1 MIQEFLG
8 QTNFAGRDGF
18 YWWVGQVETQKGKQ
32 AKGDDRYKVRIVG
45 QHLKDCNAVA
55 YEDLPWA
62 IVMMPATAPRREGG
76 TSFQS
81 VEYKSGDWVI
91 GFFLDGSDGQQPII
105 MGSIGQQYKASE
117 THTGKE
123 KPASDCLAF
132 TTFLDPDT
140 NINAATPASQAEA
153 VKSGGVDGTNNP
165 SAAKPDLNQP
175 PNVSNEAAS
184 QLLLGTKCCNSETN
198 PAGEYF
204 CVEVADAKC
213 ESAENDKSKF
223 EGILTELF
231 GNISN
236 NGGQLGTNIVGK
248 YTGKLYDYIDIAQGY
263 ANKAV
268 RLASSMVARIKGE
281 IFAFLK
287 QGAKGI
293 IDFLLTTEVVDVDA
307 TNAAMNAAV
316 AAGTDPN
323 AVKPAKKR
331 VGRLRGLT
339 AWINEQL
346 KNVNCVMD
354 DLDERLRQFIEELI
368 FGALDQVINAAQCF
382 IDDLI
387 GDIFDKI
394 ASFIEDAINAIL
406 GPLQALLTII
416 ASPLDILGAAIAQ
429 IFDMLGI
436 TCGGSDNKCS
446 SEEQLKNCTGPC
458 GKETDKNFLDDLLAA
473 IEDGN
478 LDTGTGS
485 CSESLTY
492 APVNPTVVVI
502 VGGTTNPSTYTG
514 TTPRIISSPTT
525 DPTTDPNI
533 FNNTTPP
540 STTSTTSGE
549 EFITPSTITPTT
561 SITLPIN
568 SSFANFADNGLLS
581 IPNTG
586 SLTTNFVGGMNP
598 SVFTTTGSILGSIFT
613 ACFDN
618 TLLKIK
624 FKGKTTTSFEPI
636 INVVEQLDYTLTV
649 DKLIVFEGDSI
660 TFTLVANGA
669 PVADGTVFNYAMFG
683 DIDVDD
689 FIDKKTTGTM
699 KMFGNVATVRVT
711 IADDAL
717 DEPVEQVTFNVLEA
731 SRSVAFSIA
740 ASDTTRKEPVPD
752 SSTDPAF
759 IPPVLGKVEVCG
771 DGRIMDVP
779 IETRGDAYLTPPI
792 VIIRGA
798 GFGASA
804 KAELDGDGYLKKI
817 RIQRS
822 GTGYAPNRVRQ
833 NCVVS
838 NFVMVNPGSG
848 YYKNPMV
855 YVDGRSNVAT
865 AIIDSNGLI
874 TGIEVIDKTKT
885 FACTP
890 RVEIFGGN
898 GLGAKAIAVM
908 ECRDESSFVLF
919 QTELAPSGVDSV
931 IDCP

>member
-8 QTNFAGRDGF
+8 RSNFAGRDGF
-18 YWWVGQVETQKGKQ
+18 YWWVGQIETQKGTQ
-32 AKGDDRYKVRIVG
+32 AKADDRYKVRIVG

-91 GFFLDGSDGQQPII
+91 GFFLDGSDGQQPVI

-123 KPASDCLAF
+123 KPASNCLAF
-132 TTFLDPDT
+132 TTFLDPDVNT
-140 NINAATPASQAEA
+140 NAATPAAQAEA

-165 SAAKPDLNQP
+165 SGAKPDLNQP

-223 EGILTELF
+223 ESILTELF

-236 NGGQLGTNIVGK
+236 NGGQLGTSLVGK
-248 YTGKLYDYIDIAQGY
+248 YTGKLYDYVDIAQGY
-263 ANKAV
+263 ANKSV
-268 RLASSMVARIKGE
+268 RLASSMVARVKGE
-281 IFAFLK
+281 MFAYIK
-287 QGAKGI
+287 QGAKAI
-293 IDFLLTTEVVDVDA
+293 IDFLLTTEVVDPEGAETFVGPYANPDE
-307 TNAAMNAAV
+307 
-316 AAGTDPN
+316 

-354 DLDERLRQFIEELI
+354 DLDERLREFIEGLI

-382 IDDLI
+382 IDELI
-387 GDIFDKI
+387 GDIFDQI

-406 GPLQALLTII
+406 GPLQALLAVI
-416 ASPLDILGAAIAQ
+416 ASPLNILGAAIQQ
-429 IFDMLGI
+429 IFDILGI
-436 TCGGSDNKCS
+436 TCGGSDSKCS

-458 GKETDKNFLDDLLAA
+458 GKEKDKNFLDDLLAA

-492 APVNPTVVVI
+492 PPVDPTVVTI
-502 VGGTTNPSTYTG
+502 VGGTPNPKTFTGSKPKTIAPPDKDDTIDPDIFGGNNKKKTG
-514 TTPRIISSPTT
+514 TLKSPSSKGT
-525 DPTTDPNI
+525 
-533 FNNTTPP
+533 
-540 STTSTTSGE
+540 
-549 EFITPSTITPTT
+549 ITPSKITPKT
-561 SITLPIN
+561 SIPLPIN
-568 SSFANFADNGLLS
+568 TSFVNLANKGLLL
-581 IPNTG
+581 IPNKG
-586 SLTTNFVGGMNP
+586 SLKTKLFGGMNP
-598 SVFTTTGSILGSIFT
+598 SVSGLGNTFT

-618 TLLKIK
+618 SLLKIK
-624 FKGKTTTSFEPI
+624 LKGKTTTSFEPI
-636 INVVEQLDYTLTV
+636 INVVEQLDYSLSV
-649 DKLIVFEGDSI
+649 DKLVVFEKDTI

-689 FIDKKTTGTM
+689 FVDKKTTGTM
-699 KMFGNVATVRVT
+699 KMFGNIATTKIT

-740 ASDTTRKEPVPD
+740 ASDTTKKTPEPD
-752 SSTDPAF
+752 SPIEPAF
-759 IPPVLGKVEVCG
+759 TPPVLGKVEVCG

-779 IETRGDAYLTPPI
+779 IEFRGDAYLTPPI

-804 KAELDGDGYLKKI
+804 KAELDRDGYLTKI
-817 RIQRS
+817 RVQRS
-822 GTGYAPNRVRQ
+822 GTGYAPNRVKQ
-833 NCVVS
+833 NCVIS
-838 NFVMVNPGSG
+838 NFVMVTPGSG
-848 YYKNPMV
+848 YYRKPMV
-855 YVDGRSNVAT
+855 YVDGRSNVAE
-865 AIIDSNGLI
+865 AITDDNGIIIGID
-874 TGIEVIDKTKT
+874 VIDKTKT
-885 FACTP
+885 FDCTP

-898 GLGAKAIAVM
+898 GLGAKAIAIM
-908 ECRDESSFVLF
+908 ECRDEPSFTIF

-931 IDCP
+931 VDCP